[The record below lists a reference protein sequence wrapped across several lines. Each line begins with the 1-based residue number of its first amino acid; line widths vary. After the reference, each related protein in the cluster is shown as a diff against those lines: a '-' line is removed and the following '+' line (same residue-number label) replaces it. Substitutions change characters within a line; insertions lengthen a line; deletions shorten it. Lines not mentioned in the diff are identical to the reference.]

1 MALSFAI
8 FDKSWNETDVNNA
21 CLLSSKL
28 IDHLLQLWT
37 PEVHLY
43 NINIPLIKDVLSTK
57 IYFTRLL
64 ENKTGSLFR
73 LLSPEENEAHERK
86 SMVDEGGEAERRFRG
101 ENTTGQ
107 SEEDPRDDETDW
119 HDDTDILTRRDFE
132 GIKRWQWSVDFK
144 GMDAFVNEHGH
155 KGGGMTDGWCLNQR
169 WASVTALRAAYQV
182 VDGGAD
188 GIHGGQEIKLEL

>member
-21 CLLSSKL
+21 CLVSSKL

-86 SMVDEGGEAERRFRG
+86 SMADDGKAERRLREEG
-101 ENTTGQ
+101 TTGKR
-107 SEEDPRDDETDW
+107 EENLGDDETDW
-119 HDDTDILTRRDFE
+119 HDETDILPRNDFE

-144 GMDAFVNEHGH
+144 GMEAYVDEHGH

-182 VDGGAD
+182 VDGGAG

>member
-43 NINIPLIKDVLSTK
+43 NINIPLIKDVLSAK

-73 LLSPEENEAHERK
+73 LLSPEENKAHERE
-86 SMVDEGGEAERRFRG
+86 SMADESGKAEGRLLE
-101 ENTTGQ
+101 ENTAGQ
-107 SEEDPRDDETDW
+107 SEEKLRNDEADW
-119 HDDTDILTRRDFE
+119 HDDTDILPRNYFE

-144 GMDAFVNEHGH
+144 GMQTYVDEHGH

-182 VDGGAD
+182 VDGGAG
-188 GIHGGQEIKLEL
+188 GIHGGQEIKLGL

>member
-1 MALSFAI
+1 MALSFAF

-28 IDHLLQLWT
+28 IDHLFQLWT

-86 SMVDEGGEAERRFRG
+86 SMVDESGEAERRFHG
-101 ENTTGQ
+101 ERQ
-107 SEEDPRDDETDW
+107 SEEDLRDDETDW
-119 HDDTDILTRRDFE
+119 HDDTDILPRKDFE

-144 GMDAFVNEHGH
+144 GLEAYVDEHGH

-182 VDGGAD
+182 VDGGAG